1 MPHIEIISC
10 PVRAEYLWE
19 DIPLLQAQ
27 ARLPHWEGAG
37 GKRFNHYYRGCE
49 RVFERWCSE
58 DLFPRAQSLCRQA
71 MAVAGTLPQWSAE
84 LRPAVTLQTAEIYS
98 LYIDT
103 IETAGPRRTVIR
115 QGDIWDLRRGLPLSP
130 QDLFPP
136 RSPWRRRLMD
146 CAAQEIESRLERGE
160 GVFREHWRRALRSAL
175 HSRHFYLTEN
185 GLCFFCQMYTL
196 SPSAA
201 KIPTFCLPYDKEQ
214 GPFPFPP
221 PET

>member
-10 PVRAEYLWE
+10 PVRSEYCWE
-19 DIPLLQAQ
+19 DIPLLQVQAQ
-27 ARLPHWEGAG
+27 LPRWEGAG
-37 GKRFNHYYRGCE
+37 GKRFNRCYRSCE
-49 RVFERWCSE
+49 RVFERWCTE
-58 DLFPRAQSLCRQA
+58 DLFPRAQALCRQTIA
-71 MAVAGTLPQWSAE
+71 EAGALPQWSAE

-103 IETAGPRRTVIR
+103 IETAGSRRIVIR

-136 RSPWRRRLMD
+136 RSAWRRRLMD
-146 CAAQEIESRLERGE
+146 CAGREIELRQERGS
-160 GVFREHWRRALRSAL
+160 GIFREHWQRALRSAI
-175 HSRHFYLTEN
+175 HSRHFYLTEE

-196 SPSAA
+196 SPAA
-201 KIPTFCLPYDKEQ
+201 AEIPTFCLPYDKEQ

-221 PET
+221 